1 MTAVELR
8 HVSRNG
14 VTHGIGLMGH
24 RPGDNYS
31 IGKTARGL
39 FCKIGILRLMFL
51 RSLYVHLPIDPLCC
65 PPLTATQATL
75 VVGRRLRYPCR
86 GVLRTSSAGEL
97 LRTKGRMEKTASHF
111 AFPVLPHPIL
121 HCLSCSSPS
130 SLPPSLSLPLHLS
143 LSLSAQYLFGSVPQC
158 GAKHYLSHSDRLQN
172 LREGVNLK
180 QKFPPSLKPHGL
192 EPPLE

>member
-130 SLPPSLSLPLHLS
+130 SLPPIRQDTVDRRMITADGGRKPSASILP
-143 LSLSAQYLFGSVPQC
+143 QEG
-158 GAKHYLSHSDRLQN
+158 GAR
-172 LREGVNLK
+172 
-180 QKFPPSLKPHGL
+180 HGL
-192 EPPLE
+192 ANN

>member
-121 HCLSCSSPS
+121 HCLSCDRMKCTIIEFQID
-130 SLPPSLSLPLHLS
+130 LIQCQKLLILLEDRIFR
-143 LSLSAQYLFGSVPQC
+143 LF
-158 GAKHYLSHSDRLQN
+158 
-172 LREGVNLK
+172 
-180 QKFPPSLKPHGL
+180 
-192 EPPLE
+192 

>member
-143 LSLSAQYLFGSVPQC
+143 LSLFQRNTCLGLCPSVEQSITCPI
-158 GAKHYLSHSDRLQN
+158 LIDFRI
-172 LREGVNLK
+172 
-180 QKFPPSLKPHGL
+180 
-192 EPPLE
+192 

>member
-8 HVSRNG
+8 HGSRNG

-51 RSLYVHLPIDPLCC
+51 RSLYVRLPIDPLCC

-75 VVGRRLRYPCR
+75 VVGRRLCYPCR
-86 GVLRTSSAGEL
+86 GILRTSSERRGTSENK
-97 LRTKGRMEKTASHF
+97 RQDGKD
-111 AFPVLPHPIL
+111 
-121 HCLSCSSPS
+121 C
-130 SLPPSLSLPLHLS
+130 
-143 LSLSAQYLFGSVPQC
+143 
-158 GAKHYLSHSDRLQN
+158 
-172 LREGVNLK
+172 
-180 QKFPPSLKPHGL
+180 
-192 EPPLE
+192 